1 MTLDEFFKEQI
12 DQADSDLV
20 MFDENGTELKALIER
35 RDIIDAIEN
44 NDGDYYED
52 DEEMYLSDLEEE
64 DLDSYMDDDSYEVE
78 YKEEY

>member
-44 NDGDYYED
+44 NDNDYYED

>member
-20 MFDENGTELKALIER
+20 MIDENGTELKALIER

-44 NDGDYYED
+44 NDDDYYED
-52 DEEMYLSDLEEE
+52 DEEMYLSDLEEG

>member
-44 NDGDYYED
+44 NDDAYYED
-52 DEEMYLSDLEEE
+52 DEEMYLSDLEEG

>member
-20 MFDENGTELKALIER
+20 MFDENSTELKALIER

-44 NDGDYYED
+44 NDDDYYED
-52 DEEMYLSDLEEE
+52 DEEMYLSDLEEG

>member
-52 DEEMYLSDLEEE
+52 DEEIYLSDLEED

>member
-52 DEEMYLSDLEEE
+52 DEEIYLSDLEEE

>member
-44 NDGDYYED
+44 NDDAYYED